1 MAWSFNNTTKVL
13 TSTGATISSPDSL
26 LAGIASIQA
35 LDTTRGYVNGYI
47 GWINNVFISIS
58 AGSFIKFDDDST
70 IEWRGSTYMKLA
82 GSTGGG
88 VIHGYRSKLIIL
100 TSTSRIDS
108 ATSFPTNA
116 SFLSLR
122 EKTNDPNPII
132 IYRNTLRHD
141 YPTILA
147 NAFPAFIQIDGLD
160 LYHTTTTSNSLK
172 LYFGLA
178 TNATVSNIRAYSS
191 GSITEFQKYKTTF
204 TNNYIE
210 SFTLASETVSG
221 VNDII
226 ENSPTYFQS
235 VGFFDSFKG
244 PIRYAN
250 FLLRNPTF
258 LNNCWNRSTPF
269 AFSPETYASSKFSS
283 VYTYT
288 NYFKYG
294 LIALQDIK
302 VRFSRSINTQGGTCA
317 WTNPSGDILTTT
329 TNANGTYIALD
340 LLDCYREG
348 TSRTDYQFFKFNLK
362 ARKYDYK
369 TAGELIFTDRSFF
382 AGNINLSAG
391 YSEEVQMLE
400 VPYLTLTEAQASALT
415 GISIVAN
422 GTTTGT
428 VTISENRTIA
438 EIWQYYRYW
447 ISQFAN
453 FDSVD
458 SWDFDNSTLNLG
470 GWAFITSSS
479 ITGNLITTST
489 ITLNT
494 GGYISGSY
502 TSQNGIYTHLKLPN
516 ILEGSL
522 YAREGYGLSFYS
534 GAGGID
540 MIYKY
545 TYPVPRY
552 IRIAKAGYLPLEIF
566 YTPSPNVITLDNV
579 QVVDEVYNQIGIDPT
594 TITEFSIKF
603 DYIDVEDIYYP
614 GTYIRQFIWSDY
626 IRVNAPTNETTL
638 QRLYVWYRYYE
649 ALLVTWEDHKATGK
663 YREIFDGFNRMSA
676 IDKVNFTL
684 NENFTNQVRENQ
696 FTILNESANPLKI
709 TGGTLTGIT
718 GGSVIDSESNSIFI
732 DPNKS
737 YIANSEFIVD
747 KLNNIPTNTLTVP
760 KFLALK

>member
-1 MAWSFNNTTKVL
+1 MAWSFNNTTKIL
-13 TSTGATISSPDSL
+13 TSTGATLASPDSL
-26 LAGIASIQA
+26 LAGIALVQA
-35 LDTTRGYVNGYI
+35 ADTTRGYVNSYI
-47 GWINNVFISIS
+47 GWINNVFISINT
-58 AGSFIKFDDDST
+58 GSFIQFDADSQ
-70 IEWRGSTYMKLA
+70 IEFRGSTYMKIS

-88 VIHGYRSKLIIL
+88 IIHGYRSTLL
-100 TSTSRIDS
+100 LNATTSRVDAAAS
-108 ATSFPTNA
+108 LPTG
-116 SFLSLR
+116 STFISLKER
-122 EKTNDPNPII
+122 PNDPSARII
-132 IYRNTLRHD
+132 AKHTIRYD
-141 YPTILA
+141 YPTILKG
-147 NAFPAFIQIDGLD
+147 NILNTVNIDGLD
-160 LYHTTTTSNSLK
+160 FYANSAAFTVLKIYFGQATNSNVNNLRFFNFGLTSVAQKYSTTYNNGYYESLTFNSETTTN
-172 LYFGLA
+172 
-178 TNATVSNIRAYSS
+178 NIIIDNKPIFYLSTPKA
-191 GSITEFQKYKTTF
+191 F
-204 TNNYIE
+204 TGN
-210 SFTLASETVSG
+210 LW
-221 VNDII
+221 
-226 ENSPTYFQS
+226 
-235 VGFFDSFKG
+235 VGQVT
-244 PIRYAN
+244 IN
-250 FLLRNPTF
+250 NPTF
-258 LNNCWNRSTPF
+258 LNNCWDETTNLNT
-269 AFSPETYASSKFSS
+269 SPPGLDINSLIEIFYSYKNT
-283 VYTYT
+283 
-288 NYFKYG
+288 FKYG
-294 LIALQDIK
+294 LIPLENVKCKFYRTI
-302 VRFSRSINTQGGTCA
+302 RSSIDSPTWATPANETQTA
-317 WTNPSGDILTTT
+317 ITDV
-329 TNANGTYIALD
+329 NGTYTEIK
-340 LLDCYREG
+340 LLDFYRTG
-348 TSRTDYQFFKFNLK
+348 TSPTQMQRFFHELK

-369 TAGELIFTDRSFF
+369 TAGQIIFTNRFF
-382 AGNINLSAG
+382 YQGNVNLSAG

-453 FDSVD
+453 FESVD

-494 GGYISGSY
+494 GGYISGTY

-522 YAREGYGLSFYS
+522 YAREGYLLSYYS
-534 GAGGID
+534 GVGGID

-552 IRIAKAGYLPLEIF
+552 IRIAKAGYLPLEIP

-603 DYIDVEDIYYP
+603 DYIDYP
-614 GTYIRQFIWSDY
+614 PPQGRMMIWSDY

-649 ALLVTWEDHKATGK
+649 ALLVTWEEHKETGK
-663 YREIFDGFNRMSA
+663 YREIFHGFNRMSA

-684 NENFTNQVRENQ
+684 NENFTNEVREGQ